1 MLGNPLLQSVCNI
14 NHPHITHT
22 MFIPHFGAD
31 FVPPIMLGMYEV
43 EELVLA
49 ASENLLVSYLCKGRA
64 FAFLRHSKE
73 VVCF

>member
-1 MLGNPLLQSVCNI
+1 M
-14 NHPHITHT
+14 

-31 FVPPIMLGMYEV
+31 FVPPIMLGIYEV

-64 FAFLRHSKE
+64 FAFLRHIKE